1 MVSFGAGAVLVAGGV
16 VAGVL
21 GTAGGITSLVS
32 YPALLLVGLSPF
44 AANVANL
51 VGLIACWPASAVV
64 SGRELSGQSRWLRR
78 GVPVAAAGG
87 AVGTVLLLTTSSAVF
102 TDVVPVLVALG
113 SVALLVQPWL
123 TARVG
128 RDARDRWAR
137 VLVVVFGLSVY
148 GGYFGA
154 GSGVMLLV
162 AALVMVNPN
171 LPVANAV
178 KNMLVGAAA
187 LAAALIVAF
196 AARVEWGAALSL
208 GCGLFIGSLC
218 GPILAR
224 RLPESLIRW
233 SVGLLGLTLAI
244 ALAIESITAR

>member
-1 MVSFGAGAVLVAGGV
+1 LVKADD
-16 VAGVL
+16 
-21 GTAGGITSLVS
+21 
-32 YPALLLVGLSPF
+32 
-44 AANVANL
+44 
-51 VGLIACWPASAVV
+51 
-64 SGRELSGQSRWLRR
+64 SR
-78 GVPVAAAGG
+78 
-87 AVGTVLLLTTSSAVF
+87 SAVF
-102 TDVVPVLVALG
+102 ADVVPVLVALG
-113 SVALLVQPWL
+113 SVALLAQPWL

-128 RDARDRWAR
+128 RDAQDRWAA

-171 LPVANAV
+171 LRVANAV

-187 LAAALIVAF
+187 FAAALIVAF
-196 AARVEWGAALSL
+196 AAPVQWGPALCL
-208 GCGLFIGSLC
+208 GCGLFVGSLC

-233 SVGLLGLTLAI
+233 SVGLLGLALAI
-244 ALAIESITAR
+244 ALAIE